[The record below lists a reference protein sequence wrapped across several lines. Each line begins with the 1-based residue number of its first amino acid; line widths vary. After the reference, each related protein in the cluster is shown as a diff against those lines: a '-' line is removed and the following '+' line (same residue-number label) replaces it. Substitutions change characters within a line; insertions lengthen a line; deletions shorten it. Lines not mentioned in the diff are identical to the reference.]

1 MKKILSY
8 IRTAV
13 RLSPILVCVVFSGC
27 SQKERSIE
35 GSTFVVL
42 KNQDVK
48 KLAGMQVNVLEKQS
62 FIDKK
67 KQQTPLFVEIKK
79 KTETLKEKAAQE
91 LDWYKTKSFDA
102 DERRKLLF
110 SNYIKIPYN
119 GEGRKEAESSYYEA
133 NGHCEE
139 LLKGKKE
146 KEDEL
151 NKIERFYA
159 EEMHDEFRKMLF
171 SAIQI
176 SNYSA
181 KTDADGAYQIL
192 IPYKGEWIL
201 VAKAERLIMDKT
213 EKYYWIVDVPQRTAK
228 KDKVFGFIFLP
239 WSKPPIDK
247 IVLSNENMFSDNID
261 LSESDAK

>member
-1 MKKILSY
+1 MKKNLFYFRTVACLSQF
-8 IRTAV
+8 
-13 RLSPILVCVVFSGC
+13 LVCVVFSGC
-27 SQKERSIE
+27 SQKERIIE
-35 GSTFVVL
+35 GSAFVVL

-48 KLAGMQVNVLEKQS
+48 KLAGMQINILEKQS

-79 KTETLKEKAAQE
+79 KTEALKEKAAQE
-91 LDWYKTKSFDA
+91 LDWYKTKSLAA
-102 DERRKLLF
+102 DERQNLLF

-133 NGHCEE
+133 RRHGEE
-139 LLKGKKE
+139 LSKGKKE

-151 NKIERFYA
+151 NKIEKFLA
-159 EEMHDEFRKMLF
+159 EEMPDEFRKMLF

-181 KTDADGAYQIL
+181 KTDADGAYQIF
-192 IPYKGEWIL
+192 IPYEGEWIL
-201 VAKAERLIMDKT
+201 VAKSERLVMDKT

-228 KDKVFGFIFLP
+228 KDKIFGFFFLP
-239 WSKPPIDK
+239 WSKPPVDK
-247 IVLSNENMFSDNID
+247 VVLSNENMFSYSID
-261 LSESDAK
+261 LSETDAN